1 MGNSYLEDSDKA
13 WSLISKIIGTK
24 NISKSLLQQDLFN
37 NIKDLLDSDLL
48 RLVQK
53 SNINNEIEICRELQ
67 RFGEEIQEYQKY
79 NLLSNKA
86 VIGIGGQFS
95 AGKSAFINSL
105 LNVNLLPEKQ
115 TVTTAV
121 STYVI
126 GGDEDSF
133 FAITGDNRNVQL
145 DEEGMKALTHAFN
158 EEYKIGFSRFIQNLI
173 ITKIDFAA
181 NQPELRGKIALLDT
195 PGYNKADS
203 SRLEKSDRKQ
213 AMEQL
218 NNVDFL
224 IWLIDSSTGVINET
238 DIEFISD
245 LDIKN
250 PILFVFNKA
259 DLKAEDELQE
269 VVEESQQYLIDSGL
283 PLFKGIGVTAYSSVF
298 NQEYLGQNLIQEFFD
313 YAAQTANDKENIANR
328 FNEIVTAIN
337 DSLNEQLAKITSDK
351 SKIRGIISEAK
362 DVKNMQSI
370 LHKYL
375 DLNIQQKNIF
385 NSQKELKEINAEF
398 QNIINKF

>member
-1 MGNSYLEDSDKA
+1 MGNSYLENSGKA
-13 WSLISKIIGTK
+13 WSLISKIIGTR
-24 NISKSLLQQDLFN
+24 SVARSMLQQDIFN
-37 NIKDLLDSDLL
+37 RIKGLLSSDLL
-48 RLVQK
+48 KLVQE
-53 SNINNEIEICRELQ
+53 SNLENEIEICRELQ
-67 RFGEEIQEYQKY
+67 RFSEEIQEYQKY

-86 VIGIGGQFS
+86 VVGIGGQFS

-126 GGDEDSF
+126 GGPEDSF
-133 FAITGDNRNVQL
+133 FAITEDNRNVQL

-173 ITKIDFAA
+173 ITKKDFAA
-181 NQPELRGKIALLDT
+181 NRPELRGKIALLDT

-238 DIEFISD
+238 DIEFISA

-259 DLKAEDELQE
+259 DLKSEEELQE
-269 VVEESQQYLIDSGL
+269 VLEESQQYLVESGL
-283 PLFKGIGVTAYSSVF
+283 PLFEDIGVTAYSSVY

-313 YAAQTANDKENIANR
+313 YATQSANDKENMTNR
-328 FNEIVTAIN
+328 FKEIVGAIN
-337 DSLNEQLAKITSDK
+337 DTLTVQLENITSDK
-351 SKIRGIISEAK
+351 SKIRDIIAEAK
-362 DVKNMQSI
+362 DVENIQSI

-375 DLNIQQKNIF
+375 DLNLQQQNLLS
-385 NSQKELKEINAEF
+385 SQKKLENISVEF
-398 QNIINKF
+398 EKHINKL

>member
-105 LNVNLLPEKQ
+105 LNVTLLPEKQ

-133 FAITGDNRNVQL
+133 FAITEDNRNVQL

-158 EEYKIGFSRFIQNLI
+158 EEYKIGFSRFIQNLS

-238 DIEFISD
+238 DIEFISEIN
-245 LDIKN
+245 IKN